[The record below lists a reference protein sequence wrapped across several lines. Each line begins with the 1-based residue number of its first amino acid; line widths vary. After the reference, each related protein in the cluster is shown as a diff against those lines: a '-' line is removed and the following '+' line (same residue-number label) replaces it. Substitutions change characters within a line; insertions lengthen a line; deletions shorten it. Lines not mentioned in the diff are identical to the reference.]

1 MDFCVLSRHVTS
13 LCASSPQSGSL
24 CCGCSLCASPLR
36 HRIPPHGQPASR
48 PPHARSSART
58 ATHQHPDAEPR
69 LRTCCLPCERT
80 GARPRLR
87 ESQQLLS
94 GTRCL
99 LPRPS
104 TQPSSG
110 PLVWRTDLFHHHRH
124 HRLHHGV
131 GPGARPAP
139 AVRLPAVRAASPAGG
154 RGVLRPAERRVQRQ
168 REGVHR

>member
-69 LRTCCLPCERT
+69 LGRGPWEET
-80 GARPRLR
+80 ARPA
-87 ESQQLLS
+87 EQLLRL
-94 GTRCL
+94 TE
-99 LPRPS
+99 PR
-104 TQPSSG
+104 TSSG
-110 PLVWRTDLFHHHRH
+110 LLVWRADLFHHHRH

-139 AVRLPAVRAASPAGG
+139 AVRLPAGRAASPAGG